1 MASEE
6 VDDSKNFKQSFS
18 IIMAKAN
25 EQYEEIL
32 DELSILKSKNIAS
45 EQRLANI
52 ESLLAKLLQKESP
65 PPVTPDMNSSKATI
79 PYSTLMDAVYD
90 GIASYYSDMPDSTGV
105 LSDKNIKNIGY
116 TFMQVYG
123 AELKKQR
130 DKNKEEFNRTQEE
143 YKLKR
148 EAQGIKTLGQVAEW
162 ASEYSPEVQWAIR
175 FIGWKTIHEDESEEN
190 VHKMLKVWGDALQ
203 TITSPKP
210 PTLKA
215 WCLYKW
221 KNFMARTDK
230 WGLLQWQLVIIGT
243 MVCVFSSAIHQKMT
257 MELDRINRVFYKNVI
272 MNEKRKKDYQ
282 ELDSLIHSDSF
293 FKTYW
298 SLDH

>member
-1 MASEE
+1 MTNTRESITIEVVASEE

-105 LSDKNIKNIGY
+105 LSDKNIKNIGV
-116 TFMQVYG
+116 TC
-123 AELKKQR
+123 K
-130 DKNKEEFNRTQEE
+130 
-143 YKLKR
+143 
-148 EAQGIKTLGQVAEW
+148 
-162 ASEYSPEVQWAIR
+162 S
-175 FIGWKTIHEDESEEN
+175 
-190 VHKMLKVWGDALQ
+190 VWIA
-203 TITSPKP
+203 
-210 PTLKA
+210 
-215 WCLYKW
+215 
-221 KNFMARTDK
+221 
-230 WGLLQWQLVIIGT
+230 
-243 MVCVFSSAIHQKMT
+243 
-257 MELDRINRVFYKNVI
+257 
-272 MNEKRKKDYQ
+272 
-282 ELDSLIHSDSF
+282 
-293 FKTYW
+293 
-298 SLDH
+298 

>member
-1 MASEE
+1 ME
-6 VDDSKNFKQSFS
+6 V
-18 IIMAKAN
+18 
-25 EQYEEIL
+25 
-32 DELSILKSKNIAS
+32 
-45 EQRLANI
+45 
-52 ESLLAKLLQKESP
+52 
-65 PPVTPDMNSSKATI
+65 
-79 PYSTLMDAVYD
+79 
-90 GIASYYSDMPDSTGV
+90 SD
-105 LSDKNIKNIGY
+105 IK
-116 TFMQVYG
+116 F
-123 AELKKQR
+123 ERK
-130 DKNKEEFNRTQEE
+130 QEE

-175 FIGWKTIHEDESEEN
+175 FIGWKTIHEDEPKEN

-221 KNFMARTDK
+221 KKFLKRTDK

-257 MELDRINRVFYKNVI
+257 MDFDRTNRIFYKNVI
-272 MNEKRKKDYQ
+272 MNEKSKKDYQ

-298 SLDH
+298 SLEH